1 MKPRRYGP
9 FDYVPVNRRPRI
21 SWPGGAQL
29 ALWVIPN
36 IEFYA
41 LDEPLPGDFGKR
53 PHGRGGT
60 PMVREWGQR
69 DYGNRVGVFR
79 VMEVLE
85 RHGIRATV
93 ALNSDICDEH
103 PQIVE
108 DAVKLGWEFM
118 GHGKG
123 NMHRMNEISP
133 EAERDTILEVFSRIE
148 AATGT
153 QPVGWL
159 APGLVETWNTLD
171 YLVEAGC
178 RYVCEWV
185 NDDQPYLMDVGG
197 NQLVSLPYSYEAN
210 DSPVMGRYK
219 FTPLEFERIIR
230 DQFNVLYREGAE
242 SGRVMAIC
250 LHPYIIGLPHR
261 IGTLDR
267 ALAYIDGF
275 EGVWKATGR
284 EIVEHY
290 LETGNTF

>member
-1 MKPRRYGP
+1 MEPRRYGP

-21 SWPGGAQL
+21 LWPGGARL

-36 IEFYA
+36 IEFFA
-41 LDEPLPGDFGKR
+41 LDEPLPGDYQQW
-53 PHGRGGT
+53 PQGRGGT

-103 PQIVE
+103 PQIIE

-123 NMHRMNEISP
+123 NMHRMNEIPS

-153 QPVGWL
+153 RPVGWL
-159 APGLVETWNTLD
+159 GPGLAETWNTLD

-178 RYVCEWV
+178 RYVCDWV

-197 NQLVSLPYSYEAN
+197 NRLVYLPYSFDAN
-210 DSPVMGRYK
+210 DSPVIARYK
-219 FTPLEFERIIR
+219 YTPLEFERIIR
-230 DQFNVLYREGAE
+230 DQFDVLYGEGTE

-250 LHPYIIGLPHR
+250 LHPYIIGQPHR
-261 IGTLDR
+261 IGALDR

-275 EGVWKATGR
+275 EGVWKATGSQ
-284 EIVEHY
+284 IVEHY
-290 LETGNTF
+290 LEAGNTF